1 MRGDKWVPRKT
12 FVYDVGAYDVQLYS
26 MPWQWNVFEP
36 LTLEQAQLKA
46 AAFAC
51 YSSQTPGGAHITSE
65 VVGMAAAI
73 GAVRGLE
80 YAEQYA
86 LLKEVR

>member
-1 MRGDKWVPRKT
+1 
-12 FVYDVGAYDVQLYS
+12 L
-26 MPWQWNVFEP
+26 EP
-36 LTLEQAQLKA
+36 LTLEQARLKA
-46 AAFAC
+46 AAVAC
-51 YSSQTPGGAHITSE
+51 YSSQAPGGAHITSE